1 MKTLA
6 TVLWVVILAAI
17 FSTIFF
23 VIGELLIDFGKWL
36 IWRLRLQI
44 KRLKETRRVEKSKN
58 NLKPKTKL

>member
-6 TVLWVVILAAI
+6 TVLWVLILAAI

-36 IWRLRLQI
+36 IWRLKLQI
-44 KRLKETRRVEKSKN
+44 KRLKETRRVRRSKN
-58 NLKPKTKL
+58 NLKPRV

>member
-6 TVLWVVILAAI
+6 TVLWVLILAAI

-36 IWRLRLQI
+36 IWRLKLQI
-44 KRLKETRRVEKSKN
+44 KRLKEMRRVRRSKN
-58 NLKPKTKL
+58 NLKPRI